1 MISRVARR
9 LTRRVVAVYS
19 CLLHVG
25 RFFPALLFSVG
36 VKDGERARE
45 RVCPFVVDLS
55 SSWVDV
61 RLPGAVYLFR

>member
-25 RFFPALLFSVG
+25 GFFPALLFSVG
-36 VKDGERARE
+36 VKDGER
-45 RVCPFVVDLS
+45 VCPLVVDLS

-61 RLPGAVYLFR
+61 QLSGAVYLLR